1 MEELNPKGDESV
13 LLEFSMRQRLFVC
26 FHVLFWQGRSKSS
39 PLLISDGCWEQRGG
53 GTAGLLPEDAGD
65 DCVWPPSG
73 DAKEFVWRGG
83 LDLPREY
90 ITGVSSTSE
99 L

>member
-1 MEELNPKGDESV
+1 MFSCFV
-13 LLEFSMRQRLFVC
+13 LARKEQKQPSAHFGR
-26 FHVLFWQGRSKSS
+26 VLGAA
-39 PLLISDGCWEQRGG
+39 GG

-73 DAKEFVWRGG
+73 DAKEFVWGGG

>member
-1 MEELNPKGDESV
+1 MEELNPREGDESV
-13 LLEFSMRQRLFVC
+13 LLEFNMRQRLFVC
-26 FHVLFWQGRSKSS
+26 FHVLFWQGRSKCS
-39 PLLISDGCWEQRGG
+39 PLLILDGCWEQQGRAPLACSPRMPAM
-53 GTAGLLPEDAGD
+53 TVCGLHQEMLRSSYG
-65 DCVWPPSG
+65 
-73 DAKEFVWRGG
+73 GG